1 MNPGPGLSAILVV
14 LMGYLAGSVP
24 LGLIFSRW
32 MAKVDPRDAGSRNI
46 GFTNVLRTA
55 GRAPAVLTLL
65 GDMGKGYLA
74 VMMAKELSL
83 EEAWIW
89 MAALSAVLGH
99 NYSIFLGWRG
109 GKGVATGLGVLYGVQ
124 PMLGWSTAAI
134 WGATVL
140 AFRYSSLGAIVAFGF
155 LPLLVLFLRPLPS
168 AIVFSLTLT
177 GLILVRHTSNIQRLR
192 SGSEPKIGRS

>member
-1 MNPGPGLSAILVV
+1 MNPGPGLSAPLVILA
-14 LMGYLAGSVP
+14 GYLAGSVP
-24 LGLIFSRW
+24 FGLIFSRW
-32 MAKVDPRDAGSRNI
+32 IAKIDPREGGSRNI

-74 VMMAKELSL
+74 VMIARKLSL
-83 EEAWIW
+83 EEPWIW
-89 MAALSAVLGH
+89 LTALSAVLGH
-99 NYSIFLGWRG
+99 TYSIFVGLRG

-124 PMLGWSTAAI
+124 PVLGWSTAAI

-155 LPLLVLFLRPLPS
+155 LPLLVLFLRPVPS
-168 AIVFSLTLT
+168 AIVFSVTLT
-177 GLILVRHTSNIQRLR
+177 GLILIKHISNIQRLR

>member
-1 MNPGPGLSAILVV
+1 MNPGPGLSTLLVI
-14 LMGYLAGSVP
+14 LMGYLTGSVP
-24 LGLIFSRW
+24 FGLIFSRW
-32 MAKVDPRDAGSRNI
+32 MAKVDPRHAGSQNI

-55 GRAPAVLTLL
+55 GRGPAVLTLL

-74 VMMAKELSL
+74 VMFARELSL
-83 EEAWIW
+83 EEAGIW
-89 MAALSAVLGH
+89 MVALSAVLGH

-109 GKGVATGLGVLYGVQ
+109 GKGVATGLGVLYGIQ
-124 PMLGWSTAAI
+124 PMLGWGTAAI
-134 WGATVL
+134 WGVTVL

-155 LPLLVLFLRPLPS
+155 LPLLVLFLRPFPS

-177 GLILVRHTSNIQRLR
+177 GLIFVRHTSNIERLR

>member
-1 MNPGPGLSAILVV
+1 MNPTPGLSTILAI

-24 LGLIFSRW
+24 FGLIFSRW
-32 MAKVDPRDAGSRNI
+32 MAKIDPREGGSRNI

-65 GDMGKGYLA
+65 GDMGKGYVA
-74 VMMAKELSL
+74 VMIAKELSL
-83 EEAWIW
+83 EETWVW
-89 MAALSAVLGH
+89 MTALSAVLGH
-99 NYSIFLGWRG
+99 NYSIFLGLRG

-134 WGATVL
+134 WGGAVL

-155 LPLLVLFLRPLPS
+155 LPLLVLYLRPVPS
-168 AIVFSLTLT
+168 AIVFSLILT
-177 GLILVRHTSNIQRLR
+177 GLILIKHSSNIQRLR
-192 SGSEPKIGRS
+192 SGSEPKIGRP